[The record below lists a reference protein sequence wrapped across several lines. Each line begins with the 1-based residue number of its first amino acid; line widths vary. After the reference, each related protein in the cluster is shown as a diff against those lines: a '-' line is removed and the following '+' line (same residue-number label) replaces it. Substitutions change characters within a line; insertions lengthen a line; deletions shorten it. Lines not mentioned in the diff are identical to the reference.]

1 MQEQESMNRRIQWAR
16 PGLLGRL
23 SKGSTGKAALILVA
37 AHLLLLLVCL
47 GIWYAGLAPVFDRAH
62 WIPAVLVT
70 VVAVA
75 GGTFLMASFGFW
87 GVGAHSGQDGGD
99 QFEGDFSPA
108 AAFGLGWLRWA
119 LQIVVIGSV
128 GMLVILT
135 WMNFRPWYI
144 LSSPGIDAM
153 PTQVAGMPIPRDW
166 EQSDTE
172 KDDDWKRDRAA
183 YTKPH
188 ARYEQS
194 YYAPVR
200 TFAEMERWVSDEAA
214 WKQSRF
220 GAITNVDCDERIERC
235 RADKVPAAG
244 EPEEHFIEVYFSELD
259 GVTDSSDGSPLNSVR
274 VVLYYAEDGQEW
286 N

>member
-1 MQEQESMNRRIQWAR
+1 MNVLIRWAR

-23 SKGSTGKAALILVA
+23 SKGGGFGKAALILVA
-37 AHLLLLLVCL
+37 VHLLLLLVCL
-47 GIWYAGLAPVFDRAH
+47 GIWWAGLAPVFDQVH
-62 WIPAVLVT
+62 WIPAIVVT

-75 GGTFLMASFGFW
+75 GVTFLMASFGFW
-87 GVGAHSGQDGGD
+87 GVGANSGQDGGD

-119 LQIVVIGSV
+119 VQVVVIGSV
-128 GMLVILT
+128 GMLVIMT

-144 LSSPGIDAM
+144 FSSPGIDAM
-153 PTQVAGMPIPRDW
+153 PNQVAGMPIPGGW
-166 EQSDTE
+166 ERSGADE
-172 KDDDWKRDRAA
+172 DDDWKRDRSA

-188 ARYEQS
+188 ARYEQN

-214 WKQSRF
+214 WKQSQF
-220 GAITNVDCDERIERC
+220 GAITNVDCNERIGRC
-235 RADKVPAAG
+235 RADKIPAAG
-244 EPEEHFIEVYFSELD
+244 RPEEHFIEVRFSQLD
-259 GVTDSSDGSPLNSVR
+259 GVTNSDDGSPLNSVR
-274 VVLYYAEDGQEW
+274 IALYYAEDGQEW